1 MKATV
6 RLAGAAVLALALAA
20 LFATAATA
28 SPGHRPH
35 HHPPHP
41 PPPPPRVS
49 AVFVQTND
57 PAGNSVVAYD
67 RAPDGSLSEAGAYA
81 TGGLGG
87 ALEGAVVDRLASQG
101 SLTLDP
107 EAGLLYA
114 VNAGSDTV
122 TVFAVRGD
130 KLLRRQ
136 VVRSGGDFPVSVAV
150 HGRIVYVL
158 NARDGGSL
166 QGYIRFGTKLFPIR
180 FWHRD
185 LGLDPEAAPEFV
197 NTPGQVAFTPDGHE
211 LLVTTK
217 ANGHAVDVFDVRRS
231 GGLSHDPVVNE
242 LPETVP
248 FAMSFDPQGRLV
260 LAEAAGNV
268 ATFDVNSDGTLGAI
282 DLKETGGAATCWIVG
297 IGSRFYASNTGSDT
311 LSGYEVDGSGLLSAL
326 GDTATGPA
334 PVDAAASSDGQFL
347 YVQTGAE
354 GGVDEL
360 RVNGDGSLVPIGS
373 ILVPDTAGGEGIAAS

>member
-1 MKATV
+1 MKATA
-6 RLAGAAVLALALAA
+6 RLAGVAVLAFALAA
-20 LFATAATA
+20 LFASVAAA
-28 SPGHRPH
+28 SPGHHQPH
-35 HHPPHP
+35 HPQHPPHP
-41 PPPPPRVS
+41 LPD

-67 RAPDGSLSEAGAYA
+67 RASDGSLSEAGSYA

-101 SLTLDP
+101 SLTLDR

-114 VNAGSDTV
+114 VNAGSDTL
-122 TVFAVRGD
+122 TVFAVRGNG
-130 KLLRRQ
+130 LQRRQ
-136 VVRSGGDFPVSVAV
+136 VVSSGGDFPVSVAV
-150 HGRIVYVL
+150 HGRLVYVL
-158 NARDGGSL
+158 NARDGGSV
-166 QGYIRFGTKLFPIR
+166 QGFIRFGAKLFPVR

-197 NTPGQVAFTPDGHE
+197 STPGQVAFTPDGHE

-217 ANGHAVDVFDVRRS
+217 ANGHAVDVFGVRRS

-268 ATFDVNSDGTLGAI
+268 ATFDVHGDGTLGAV

-297 IGSRFYASNTGSDT
+297 IGSTFYASNTGSDT
-311 LSGYEVDGSGLLSAL
+311 LSGYTTDGAGLLSAL
-326 GDTATGPA
+326 GDTSTGPA
-334 PVDAAASSDGQFL
+334 PVDAAASSDGRYL

-354 GGVDEL
+354 GGVDEYA
-360 RVNGDGSLVPIGS
+360 VNGDGSLAPLGS